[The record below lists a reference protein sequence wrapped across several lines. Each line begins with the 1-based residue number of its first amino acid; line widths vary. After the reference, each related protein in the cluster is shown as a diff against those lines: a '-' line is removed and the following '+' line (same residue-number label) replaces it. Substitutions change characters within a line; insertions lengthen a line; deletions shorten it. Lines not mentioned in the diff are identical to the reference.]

1 MPPAASATFRASSS
15 GGTTAVETSGMADE
29 ERAPLHRRLHV
40 LQSKLALL
48 GYKDVVGTDSIELVE
63 KLFDDLV
70 ATSESYERLQ
80 HREDLLSHDLA
91 LSQVRRPY
99 MKGGRNTCMIAK
111 RRYVST

>member
-1 MPPAASATFRASSS
+1 M
-15 GGTTAVETSGMADE
+15 ETSGMADE